1 MEDLAMIRI
10 YFLEMKIV
18 INTMCNLSIIC
29 KKKQKYKKNIY
40 DNNDN
45 SKANEIAMKDIILK
59 RIIDCDRGGG
69 VMRNT
74 LLESLL
80 ACDEINE

>member
-18 INTMCNLSIIC
+18 INTMCNLSSE
-29 KKKQKYKKNIY
+29 KKQKYKKNIY

-59 RIIDCDRGGG
+59 RNIDCDRGGG

-80 ACDEINE
+80 VMK

>member
-18 INTMCNLSIIC
+18 INTMCNLSSA
-29 KKKQKYKKNIY
+29 KKSRSTKKNIY

-59 RIIDCDRGGG
+59 RIIDCDRG
-69 VMRNT
+69 
-74 LLESLL
+74 
-80 ACDEINE
+80 

>member
-18 INTMCNLSIIC
+18 INTMCNISSEKSRST
-29 KKKQKYKKNIY
+29 KKYIY

-45 SKANEIAMKDIILK
+45 SKANEIATKDIILK
-59 RIIDCDRGGG
+59 RIIDCD
-69 VMRNT
+69 
-74 LLESLL
+74 
-80 ACDEINE
+80 

>member
-18 INTMCNLSIIC
+18 INTMCNLSAA
-29 KKKQKYKKNIY
+29 KKVEVQKKNIY

-59 RIIDCDRGGG
+59 RIIDCDRG
-69 VMRNT
+69 
-74 LLESLL
+74 
-80 ACDEINE
+80 